1 MKFTTVEV
9 CKNINAVEDIPVLC
23 KNIPKFYS
31 DKTMKAD
38 SLNST
43 ESKLQHRDYEKGF

>member
-1 MKFTTVEV
+1 MKFTTIEI
-9 CKNINAVEDIPVLC
+9 CKNKNVVEDIPILC
-23 KNIPKFYS
+23 RNISKQYS

-43 ESKLQHRDYEKGF
+43 ESKRQNRDYEKEF